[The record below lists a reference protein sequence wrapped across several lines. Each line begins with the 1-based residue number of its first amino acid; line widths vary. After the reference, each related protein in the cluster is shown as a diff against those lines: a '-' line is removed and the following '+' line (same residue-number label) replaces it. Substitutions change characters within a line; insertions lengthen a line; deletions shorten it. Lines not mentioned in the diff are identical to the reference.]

1 MIDKKSGF
9 RVTKMIMTTDM
20 TTTQIGQLAETLVL
34 NWYLEQNY
42 TLVAKNFNYYQG
54 DKIGEID
61 LIMSKD
67 KKLFLVEVKAR
78 KNQNFA
84 LALEQ
89 ITRKKLMCLYKSYQ
103 GFLRRYPHYA
113 TWNVQMDAAILVDK
127 KLNIYSNCYSFDS
140 F

>member
-1 MIDKKSGF
+1 
-9 RVTKMIMTTDM
+9 M
-20 TTTQIGQLAETLVL
+20 TTTEIGQLAENLVL
-34 NWYLEQNY
+34 NWYLEQGY
-42 TLVAKNFNYYQG
+42 ILVVKNFNYYQS

-67 KKLFLVEVKAR
+67 KRLFLVEVKAR

-84 LALEQ
+84 LVLEQ
-89 ITRKKLMCLYKSYQ
+89 ITRKKLLCLYKSYQ
-103 GFLRRYPHYA
+103 GFVRRYPSYSN
-113 TWNVQMDAAILVDK
+113 WSVQFDAAILVDK